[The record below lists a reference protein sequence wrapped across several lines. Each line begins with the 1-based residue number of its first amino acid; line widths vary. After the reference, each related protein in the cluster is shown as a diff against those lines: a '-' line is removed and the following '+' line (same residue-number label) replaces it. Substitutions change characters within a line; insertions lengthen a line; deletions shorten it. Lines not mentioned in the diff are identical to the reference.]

1 MTLKTSKK
9 ASKFDK
15 TKELIIQSRKGSAIH
30 SLLFIAR
37 KLGEVEGLISIQ
49 NVPDEELNNVRK
61 DFLVTYNILIETAG
75 IKEIPEV
82 KRTGI
87 GGEVL

>member
-9 ASKFDK
+9 ASTFDR
-15 TKELIIQSRKGSAIH
+15 TKALIIQSRKESAIH

-61 DFLVTYNILIETAG
+61 DFLVTNNILIETAG